1 MALDERTNFI
11 VASSCPCI
19 SNPWQLK
26 VPFLTSFHLQHYFIF
41 SSKTLSVLFLVA
53 SFMRQELDFDRTN
66 ELKCTFH
73 LQRFIQNTPSAKE
86 KKHWVSELKKPLYGA
101 MAVRPLPPGFTA
113 KREEKGAMPVANKN
127 QNIPVKTKLILT
139 ICKPGQRHHLPRTPP
154 IMSV

>member
-86 KKHWVSELKKPLYGA
+86 KNIEYGA

-113 KREEKGAMPVANKN
+113 KREEKGAMPVSNKN
-127 QNIPVKTKLILT
+127 QNIPAKTKLILT